1 MAGIASAAKSNKMAM
16 TASSA
21 IAGKRTVKI
30 KAGSACRCVAA
41 LSLKQQR
48 RAMKQN
54 MVSSVTFQ
62 LDKKGSLPKRNM
74 ANKHLSKSAVVRAG
88 PEFNID
94 TEEIVGTLKEKWDG
108 VEDKSQALLYAGGA
122 LLGLYVV
129 NAIVGAVNSL
139 PVIPKLMELVG
150 LGYTVWF
157 TYRYLIFKSNRVELK
172 KEIEELKSKISGI
185 GSD

>member
-1 MAGIASAAKSNKMAM
+1 MAM
-16 TASSA
+16 AMMAHGAAAASVARTTKMS
-21 IAGKRTVKI
+21 KSSSRRTVKLA
-30 KAGSACRCVAA
+30 AGSSGRVG
-41 LSLKQQR
+41 
-48 RAMKQN
+48 
-54 MVSSVTFQ
+54 VSSVQ
-62 LDKKGSLPKRNM
+62 HQHGSVAQRAMVQRNTRAQEAKMDVTSSKRM
-74 ANKHLSKSAVVRAG
+74 SRSVVLHAKQD
-88 PEFNID
+88 FNID

-157 TYRYLIFKSNRVELK
+157 TYRYLIFKSSRVELK
-172 KEIEELKSKISGI
+172 KEIEDLKTKISGI
-185 GSD
+185 GGD